1 MEFGDRIKLLREKHE
16 LTQEQM
22 ARKVGISRAALAKY
36 EINNREPDF
45 KTVKLIA
52 DFFDVSIDYL
62 LDREQKNETVI
73 DIKEMLEDKKR
84 KATWG
89 GEELD
94 DDQRE
99 LLKTIFGP
107 IRDQLKNQ
115 KKAVITKRSDSER
128 LTI

>member
-16 LTQEQM
+16 LTQEQL
-22 ARKVGISRAALAKY
+22 ANKVGISRAALAKY
-36 EINNREPDF
+36 EKNNREPDF
-45 KTVKLIA
+45 KTMKHIA
-52 DFFDVSIDYL
+52 EFFDVSIDYL
-62 LDREQKNETVI
+62 LGRQQKNEIVI
-73 DIKEMLEDKKR
+73 DIKEMLEDTKR

-94 DDQRE
+94 EEQRE

-115 KKAVITKRSDSER
+115 KKVVALKRSDDRR

>member
-16 LTQEQM
+16 LTQEQL
-22 ARKVGISRAALAKY
+22 ANKVGISRAALAKY
-36 EINNREPDF
+36 EKNNREPDF
-45 KTVKLIA
+45 KTMKQIA
-52 DFFDVSIDYL
+52 EFFDVSIDYL
-62 LDREQKNETVI
+62 LGREQKSEIVI
-73 DIKEMLEDKKR
+73 DIKEMLEDTKR

-94 DDQRE
+94 EEQRE

-115 KKAVITKRSDSER
+115 KKVVDLKRSDDRR

>member
-1 MEFGDRIKLLREKHE
+1 MQFGDRIKLLREKHE
-16 LTQEQM
+16 LTQEQL
-22 ARKVGISRAALAKY
+22 ANKVGISRAALAKY
-36 EINNREPDF
+36 EKNSREPDF
-45 KTVKLIA
+45 KTMKHIA
-52 DFFDVSIDYL
+52 EFFDVSIDYL
-62 LDREQKNETVI
+62 LGRQQKNEIVI
-73 DIKEMLEDKKR
+73 DIKEMLEDTKR

-94 DDQRE
+94 EEQRE

-115 KKAVITKRSDSER
+115 KKVVALKRSDDRR

>member
-52 DFFDVSIDYL
+52 DFFNVSIDYL